1 MAETSFAFL
10 CLNPMLDA
18 INYYKYH
25 DLKEALMFDTF
36 FSTMSRFNS

>member
-1 MAETSFAFL
+1 MAATSFVFL

-18 INYYKYH
+18 INYYKYR

-36 FSTMSRFNS
+36 FQPC